1 MAKDSFI
8 LYLDQQ
14 EIFEM
19 LTDEQAGQL
28 IKNIFLYERTGQM
41 PKMDKMLTLA
51 FVPIMQILDK
61 NRRKY
66 DEKCKKNKENVE
78 KRWNKNNTVVYERK
92 KTNTN
97 YTDNDND
104 SDNDN
109 EDDNDNDNEK
119 IKKKKIKRK
128 TFEDIFAEN
137 NFDEELETTLKDF
150 IDMRK
155 TIKKPMTTKALE
167 LLIKNLNK
175 LTNLKDEK
183 IAILNQSIEHGWQT
197 VYPLKSDFSQSK
209 SKGSINDFKEL
220 WEEARNEQTGNN
232 TGYNLIGK

>member
-41 PKMDKMLTLA
+41 PKMDKMLNLA

-66 DEKCKKNKENVE
+66 DEKCKKNKENIE
-78 KRWNKNNTVVYERK
+78 KRWNKNNTVVYECK

-97 YTDNDND
+97 YTDND

-109 EDDNDNDNEK
+109 EYDNELTTIVVNK
-119 IKKKKIKRK
+119 VSDSCVDGLQNVIDFYNNNIGAITPYGLEVLQDYAKEIEPEAIIYAMQISVEADKRNIKYIK
-128 TFEDIFAEN
+128 
-137 NFDEELETTLKDF
+137 
-150 IDMRK
+150 
-155 TIKKPMTTKALE
+155 
-167 LLIKNLNK
+167 
-175 LTNLKDEK
+175 
-183 IAILNQSIEHGWQT
+183 AILNNWSKKGITTLIEA
-197 VYPLKSDFSQSK
+197 KKESK
-209 SKGSINDFKEL
+209 SFKGKKE
-220 WEEARNEQTGNN
+220 EKKSSFEQREYKDLSYLYANG
-232 TGYNLIGK
+232 GS